1 MRLSSL
7 GPRLERHPNDTI
19 DMNAGLVCGSKG
31 SADGLRGV
39 GKRLLL
45 FLEVAFGVWF
55 RFQVNE
61 TWLLTVGLLR
71 SSLALFVRDGLRH
84 GPF

>member
-1 MRLSSL
+1 MGLLRRL
-7 GPRLERHPNDTI
+7 G
-19 DMNAGLVCGSKG
+19 V
-31 SADGLRGV
+31 ADVLRGV

-61 TWLLTVGLLR
+61 TWLLTVALLR
-71 SSLALFVRDGLRH
+71 SGVALFVRGDL
-84 GPF
+84 